1 MMIKRLMNEL
11 VKAEDVMNE
20 LDELFEMNPENG
32 EIESRW
38 DAQYKVVWD
47 AREALE
53 DEIVKITAG
62 QITKKIAHIMVGGKR
77 AELQAL
83 VARLA

>member
-1 MMIKRLMNEL
+1 MMIKNLMNEL
-11 VKAEDVMNE
+11 VKAESAMND
-20 LDELFEMNPENG
+20 LDALYEANPENE
-32 EIESRW
+32 EIEKRW
-38 DAQYKVVWD
+38 DAQYKIMWD

-62 QITKKIAHIMVGGKR
+62 KITKKIAHAMVAGKR